1 MSDFQE
7 PGKFALPKI
16 RRALARKTEM
26 QQCCSIDDA
35 RELVPAIFAVIECL
49 ACSTEKGTG

>member
-35 RELVPAIFAVIECL
+35 RELVPAIFAVIE
-49 ACSTEKGTG
+49 